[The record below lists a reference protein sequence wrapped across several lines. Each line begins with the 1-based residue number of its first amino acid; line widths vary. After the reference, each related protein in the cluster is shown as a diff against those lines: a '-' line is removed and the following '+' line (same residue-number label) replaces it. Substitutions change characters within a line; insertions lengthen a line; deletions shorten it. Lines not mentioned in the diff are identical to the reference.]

1 VTGRGRPAGRPYTS
15 AVAEGPCE
23 PVTPMATPQRP
34 PGNRLIT
41 GGAGPDLPAAPA
53 HNVEPH
59 PQACDESAEHQGA
72 GQGASAA
79 QSTAAPR
86 MLVWAT
92 ASRPRL
98 DYAGQGEQ
106 DGRQNQTQAHGDS
119 LGNLVRLEFRPL
131 CRDPHVAR
139 CTPVPGARRALLDL
153 GLKGTCPDCATIPA
167 RAGQGPAPTF
177 PARSAGGLSL
187 VARSLVYLHSEETS
201 GLRPPSRKT

>member
-1 VTGRGRPAGRPYTS
+1 MRASSPMDTS
-15 AVAEGPCE
+15 APW
-23 PVTPMATPQRP
+23 
-34 PGNRLIT
+34 NRLIT
-41 GGAGPDLPAAPA
+41 GGRAGFARRPS

-153 GLKGTCPDCATIPA
+153 DLKGTCPDCATIPA
-167 RAGQGPAPTF
+167 WSRRAGLTSRAGAGPYFSGAISRR
-177 PARSAGGLSL
+177 AVASRSKPCLFA
-187 VARSLVYLHSEETS
+187 
-201 GLRPPSRKT
+201 

>member
-1 VTGRGRPAGRPYTS
+1 MASGLPMRASYPNGDTSAPVRESADHRRGRAGF
-15 AVAEGPCE
+15 A
-23 PVTPMATPQRP
+23 
-34 PGNRLIT
+34 
-41 GGAGPDLPAAPA
+41 
-53 HNVEPH
+53 H
-59 PQACDESAEHQGA
+59 PQACDERADQGA

-79 QSTAAPR
+79 QSTAAPS

-153 GLKGTCPDCATIPA
+153 DLKGTCPDCATIPA
-167 RAGQGPAPTF
+167 WSRRAGLTSRAGAGPYFSGAISRR
-177 PARSAGGLSL
+177 AVASRSKPCLFA
-187 VARSLVYLHSEETS
+187 
-201 GLRPPSRKT
+201 